1 MPAIINT
8 KMITSMAMVRYTTHL
23 TALMAAMKKLKSPIL
38 LRLATFSGTKQFS
51 ASTVPNI
58 LRSSLI
64 NNNASTP
71 QNGEYDHCR
80 KVMFLHSLQIF
91 SYVFETK
98 QADLSSPDPL
108 SNIISNMEREF
119 DLIEKKYNKLIEQKT
134 VFAKRALARIH
145 YILQEGSSDEDH
157 IVKLINLL
165 DHHANSPQV
174 LEQMRDRIR
183 VGTQFKNITDR
194 SFYNR
199 KNAEDAGFHP
209 IAMEKHN
216 EETQMTDFVPKPLY
230 TKKQLQEFRQ
240 KNIVDGRFVSGVSSL
255 CFSIAIG

>member
-1 MPAIINT
+1 MEGT
-8 KMITSMAMVRYTTHL
+8 VTSKRNQY
-23 TALMAAMKKLKSPIL
+23 
-38 LRLATFSGTKQFS
+38 RLEYCES
-51 ASTVPNI
+51 ASQLVY
-58 LRSSLI
+58 
-64 NNNASTP
+64 
-71 QNGEYDHCR
+71 Q
-80 KVMFLHSLQIF
+80 V
-91 SYVFETK
+91 
-98 QADLSSPDPL
+98 
-108 SNIISNMEREF
+108 EREF

-230 TKKQLQEFRQ
+230 TKNSCRNSGRKISWMADLSRMNRRSSVEDLEKLLFLWQEETDDTKQEETVH
-240 KNIVDGRFVSGVSSL
+240 IDGELKGEYGLF
-255 CFSIAIG
+255 FQNW

>member
-1 MPAIINT
+1 
-8 KMITSMAMVRYTTHL
+8 
-23 TALMAAMKKLKSPIL
+23 MK
-38 LRLATFSGTKQFS
+38 
-51 ASTVPNI
+51 VPV
-58 LRSSLI
+58 SLCI
-64 NNNASTP
+64 
-71 QNGEYDHCR
+71 R
-80 KVMFLHSLQIF
+80 W
-91 SYVFETK
+91 
-98 QADLSSPDPL
+98 
-108 SNIISNMEREF
+108 EREF

-240 KNIVDGRFVSGVSSL
+240 KNIVDGRFVTDEQTIQSVEDLEKLLFLWQEETDDTKQEETVHIDGELKGEYGFV
-255 CFSIAIG
+255 FSKLVIDAKKGEKK

>member
-1 MPAIINT
+1 MQFLRQQTAFTVIRKQLKNWSARFFAKMT
-8 KMITSMAMVRYTTHL
+8 KKG
-23 TALMAAMKKLKSPIL
+23 TACKRAYRTCGGNCYQQKKPVSSGIL
-38 LRLATFSGTKQFS
+38 WKCQSACVSGGAGIWS
-51 ASTVPNI
+51 D
-58 LRSSLI
+58 R
-64 NNNASTP
+64 
-71 QNGEYDHCR
+71 
-80 KVMFLHSLQIF
+80 
-91 SYVFETK
+91 
-98 QADLSSPDPL
+98 
-108 SNIISNMEREF
+108 
-119 DLIEKKYNKLIEQKT
+119 KKYNKLIEQKT

-230 TKKQLQEFRQ
+230 TKNSCR
-240 KNIVDGRFVSGVSSL
+240 NSGRKISWTADLSRMNRR
-255 CFSIAIG
+255 FSP